1 MSDPLPL
8 SVRSVSAG
16 YKDLT
21 VFSDVNFNVQSGE
34 IFGFIGLNGQGKTT
48 LIKTVL
54 GLKDP
59 VAGQISVL
67 GASAGAS
74 AAKRNIAYLPEKFM
88 PAWFMSGYEFIRFSV
103 SLYGANVSST
113 QIDEMAKMLS
123 LDVNALSRKVQ
134 TYSKGMAQK
143 LGLIAT
149 VLTGAPFLVLDEP
162 MSGLDPLARS
172 NVKEMLLTC
181 KENGQT
187 VFLSSHILSDLDELC
202 DRLCVLDSG
211 SVQYLG
217 DPISLKKQEKKKS
230 LEAAFLS
237 VLGDR

>member
-16 YKDLT
+16 YKDIT
-21 VFSDVNFNVQSGE
+21 VFNDVNFNVQSGE

-48 LIKTVL
+48 FIKTVL

-59 VAGQISVL
+59 VSGQISVL

-74 AAKRNIAYLPEKFM
+74 AAKKNIAYLPEKFM

-149 VLTGAPFLVLDEP
+149 VLTGAPFLILDEP

-172 NVKEMLLTC
+172 NVKEMLLAC

>member
-16 YKDLT
+16 YKGIT
-21 VFSDVNFNVQSGE
+21 VFDDVNFNVQSGE

-48 LIKTVL
+48 FIKTVL

-59 VAGQISVL
+59 VSGQISVL

-74 AAKRNIAYLPEKFM
+74 AAKKNIAYLPEKFM

-103 SLYGANVSST
+103 SLYGENVSST
-113 QIDEMAKMLS
+113 QIDEMANMLS

-149 VLTGAPFLVLDEP
+149 VLTGAPFLILDEP

-172 NVKEMLLTC
+172 NVKEMLLAC

>member
-16 YKDLT
+16 YKDIT
-21 VFSDVNFNVQSGE
+21 VFNDVNFNVQSGE

-48 LIKTVL
+48 FIKTVL

-67 GASAGAS
+67 GVSAGAS

-172 NVKEMLLTC
+172 NVKEMLLAC

>member
-16 YKDLT
+16 YKDIT
-21 VFSDVNFNVQSGE
+21 VFSDVNFDVQSGE

-59 VAGQISVL
+59 VAGHISVL

-74 AAKRNIAYLPEKFM
+74 AAKKNIAYLPEKFM

-103 SLYGANVSST
+103 SLYGANVSSN

-172 NVKEMLLTC
+172 NVKEMLLAC
-181 KENGQT
+181 KKNGQT

-217 DPISLKKQEKKKS
+217 DPRSLKKQEKKKS